1 MRRVL
6 GRANSS
12 NVMKVLWLL
21 DELKLPFERE
31 DYGGPFGR
39 VQTPEYRAL
48 NPNSVVPTLI
58 EHQGRDEFV
67 LWESNAILRYLAAGH
82 AAGTSMWPESLHAR
96 ANIDRW
102 MDWQQTTLG
111 PPMTTVFWGL
121 VRTAPDA
128 RDSAAIAAAAAKL
141 GTLYGIL
148 DAVVARHGYIAGP
161 DLTPADVCIGVH
173 AFRYFSFEGIERPVL
188 PALEDWFARLKA
200 RPAFHKHVDHPMT

>member
-21 DELKLPFERE
+21 DELRLPFERE
-31 DYGGPFGR
+31 DVGGAFGGTD
-39 VQTPEYRAL
+39 TPEYRAR
-48 NPNSVVPTLI
+48 NPNGVVPTLV
-58 EHQGRDEFV
+58 EDGFV
-67 LWESNAILRYLAAGH
+67 LWESNVILRYLAAGH
-82 AAGTSMWPESLHAR
+82 AAGTAMWPEDLQAR

-111 PPMTTVFWGL
+111 APMTTVFWGL
-121 VRTAPDA
+121 VRTPPDK
-128 RDSAAIAAAAAKL
+128 RDLAAITAAAARL

-148 DAVVARHGYIAGP
+148 DGVVAPGGYVAGS

-173 AFRYFSFEGIERPVL
+173 AFRYFSFEGIERPEL
-188 PALEDWFARLKA
+188 PNLRAWFARLRA
-200 RPAFHKHVDHPMT
+200 RPSFAKYVDHPMT